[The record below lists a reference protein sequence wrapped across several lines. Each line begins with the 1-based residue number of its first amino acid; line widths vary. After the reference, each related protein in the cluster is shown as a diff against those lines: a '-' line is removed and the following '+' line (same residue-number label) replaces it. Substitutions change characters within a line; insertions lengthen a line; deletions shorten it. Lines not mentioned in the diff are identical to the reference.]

1 MSDEQG
7 PLPPGWTSYKGT
19 PFKPTPEQVAMV
31 RRWVAEQDAV
41 LKERLEYE
49 RLRKESPP
57 KL

>member
-1 MSDEQG
+1 VSESDKSLED
-7 PLPPGWTSYKGT
+7 WSYKGT
-19 PFKPTPEQVAMV
+19 AFKPTPEEVAMV

-49 RLRKESPP
+49 RLLKERPP